1 MEEPPTKKIKVLIE
15 DCCSTNSK
23 SIEIIPKEVLCI
35 IFSYLD
41 RKSVKNVTA
50 TCKIWFEIIRGDSKR
65 SSHVCLSCMSLHEL
79 DTRITD
85 LDFTLSRWPVLKT
98 IEFRGYY
105 YSYLSVGIS
114 VLNKILKF
122 SRRIA
127 NSEDCPSLEKIIVTD
142 SYCLGRVFPQLPNF
156 GTIEEFTFSPTAE
169 MNRQIQIEHITNL
182 DLVFYLEGDE
192 GKKVSDGLKL
202 IGESA
207 CNLEEITITFKSCF
221 EEQHMIQSFKVEF
234 CQMSKQMTLLKR
246 IPINVPSLYYVE
258 TLFPD
263 LEELTDLFVV
273 STKFDELKSYNLAKI
288 GLKFIKLRQLQIQ
301 VRLVRA
307 LTTEE
312 EHWKRIKLPS
322 ILDKI
327 FQDIIEVKIVF
338 YRPTDLNGNIETFF
352 TVTKMPY
359 HTTKISDLLEGPRP
373 MKYTISTRDR

>member
-1 MEEPPTKKIKVLIE
+1 MEEPPTKKIKVLTE
-15 DCCSTNSK
+15 DCSTK
-23 SIEIIPKEVLCI
+23 AISIEIIPKEVLCI
-35 IFSYLD
+35 IFSYLG
-41 RKSVKNVTA
+41 RKYVKNVTA
-50 TCKIWFEIIRGDSKR
+50 TCKHWFEIIRGDSKR

-79 DTRITD
+79 DTRITN

-156 GTIEEFTFSPTAE
+156 GTIEELTFSPTAE

-221 EEQHMIQSFKVEF
+221 EEQHMIESFKVEF
-234 CQMSKQMTLLKR
+234 CQMLKQMTLLKR

-273 STKFDELKSYNLAKI
+273 STKFDELKSYDLAKI
-288 GLKFIKLRQLQIQ
+288 GLKFKSLRQIHIQ

-307 LTTEE
+307 LTAEE

-322 ILDKI
+322 IIGKI
-327 FQDIIEVKIVF
+327 FQDITEVKIVF

-359 HTTKISDLLEGPRP
+359 HTTKISDLLVGPRP
-373 MKYTISTRDR
+373 MKYTISNRDR